1 MDRSLTGVERTFQVD
16 EIIVSKTD
24 TTGRITYAN
33 DVFTA
38 ISGYCAPEVLGQP
51 HSMIRHPDMPR
62 AVFKLLWDRI
72 AEGHEVFAYVINRS
86 KNGDHYWVL
95 AHVTPN
101 TDPDG
106 KIIGYHSCR
115 RAPKRQAVETV
126 SGLYAQ
132 LRQVENQNERKA
144 GLEKSSAMLM
154 EAVRSLGFSSYDRF
168 VLSLG
173 RPGVPA

>member
-1 MDRSLTGVERTFQVD
+1 MDKSLTGIERTFQTD

-24 TTGRITYAN
+24 PTGRIVYAN
-33 DVFTA
+33 DIFVD
-38 ISGYCAPEVLGQP
+38 ISGYAVDEILGQP

-72 AEGHEVFAYVINRS
+72 AEGHEIFAYVVNRS

-101 TDPDG
+101 FDDAG
-106 KIIGYHSCR
+106 KIVGYHSCR
-115 RAPKRQAVETV
+115 RTPKRQAVETV

-144 GLEKSSAMLM
+144 GLEMSSAMLHQ
-154 EAVRSLGFSSYDRF
+154 AVQSLGFSSYDRF

-173 RPGVPA
+173 R

>member
-1 MDRSLTGVERTFQVD
+1 MDRTVTGIERTFQAD

-24 TTGRITYAN
+24 TTGRIIYAN
-33 DVFTA
+33 DIFTG
-38 ISGYCAPEVLGQP
+38 ISGYSVDEVLGQP

-62 AVFKLLWDRI
+62 AVFKLLWERI
-72 AEGHEVFAYVINRS
+72 SQGHEIFAYVINRC

-101 TDPDG
+101 LDGEG

-115 RAPKRQAVETV
+115 RIPKRSAVDTI
-126 SGLYAQ
+126 STLYAR
-132 LRQVENQNERKA
+132 LRQVENEGERKA

-154 EAVRSLGFSSYDRF
+154 DAVRAAGFSSYDRF

-173 RPGVPA
+173 R

>member
-1 MDRSLTGVERTFQVD
+1 MDKPLTGVERTFQTD

-24 TTGRITYAN
+24 PTGRIVYAN
-33 DVFTA
+33 DIFIN
-38 ISGYCAPEVLGQP
+38 ISGYTVNEVLGQP

-72 AEGHEVFAYVINRS
+72 SAGHEIFAYVVNRS

-101 TDPDG
+101 FDETG
-106 KIIGYHSCR
+106 QIVGYHSCR
-115 RAPKRQAVETV
+115 RSPKRQAVETM

-132 LRQVENQNERKA
+132 LRQLESQNERKA
-144 GLEKSSAMLM
+144 GLEKSSAALQQ
-154 EAVRSLGFSSYDRF
+154 AVQSLGFASYDRF

-173 RPGVPA
+173 R

>member
-1 MDRSLTGVERTFQVD
+1 MERSLTGVERTFNID

-33 DVFTA
+33 DVFLD
-38 ISGYCAPEVLGQP
+38 ISGYDIDELLGRP
-51 HSMIRHPDMPR
+51 HSLIRHPDMPR

-72 AEGHEVFAYVINRS
+72 AAGYEVFAYVINRA

-101 TDPDG
+101 TDAEG
-106 KIIGYHSCR
+106 RIIGYHSCR
-115 RAPKRQAVETV
+115 RSPRRHAVEAAA
-126 SGLYAQ
+126 GLYAG
-132 LRQVENQNERKA
+132 LCRVEAEAERKA
-144 GLEKSSAMLM
+144 GLEQSFALLLQT
-154 EAVRSLGFSSYDRF
+154 VQDLGFASYDRF

-173 RPGVPA
+173 R

>member
-1 MDRSLTGVERTFQVD
+1 MDRIVTGTERTFPTD

-24 TTGRITYAN
+24 TTGRIIYAN
-33 DVFTA
+33 DVFID
-38 ISGYCAPEVLGQP
+38 ISGYRPEEVLGQP

-72 AEGHEVFAYVINRS
+72 SQGHEVFAYVVNRS

-95 AHVTPN
+95 AHVTPSV
-101 TDPDG
+101 DAEG

-115 RAPKRQAVETV
+115 RAPKRSAVDTI
-126 SGLYAQ
+126 SALYAR
-132 LRQVENQNERKA
+132 LRQVESTDDRKA
-144 GLEKSSAMLM
+144 GLEKSSAMLL
-154 EAVRSLGFSSYDRF
+154 EAVTALGFSSYDRF

-173 RPGVPA
+173 R

>member
-1 MDRSLTGVERTFQVD
+1 MDRSLTGVERTFQTD

-38 ISGYCAPEVLGQP
+38 ISGYSAEDVLGQP

-72 AEGHEVFAYVINRS
+72 ADGHEVFAYVVNRS

-101 TDPDG
+101 TDANG
-106 KIIGYHSCR
+106 TIIGYHSGR
-115 RAPKRQAVETV
+115 RVPRRSAVETV

-132 LRQVENQNERKA
+132 LRQVETENERKA

-154 EAVRSLGFSSYDRF
+154 EAVKSLGFSSYDRF

-173 RPGVPA
+173 R

>member
-1 MDRSLTGVERTFQVD
+1 MDKSLTGVERTFQTD

-24 TTGRITYAN
+24 TTGRIVYAN
-33 DVFTA
+33 DVFID
-38 ISGYCAPEVLGQP
+38 ISGYTTDEVLGQP

-72 AEGHEVFAYVINRS
+72 AQGHEVFAYVVNRC

-101 TDPDG
+101 FDDAC
-106 KIIGYHSCR
+106 KIVGYHSCR
-115 RAPKRQAVETV
+115 RTPKRQAVETIR
-126 SGLYAQ
+126 GLYAQ

-144 GLEKSSAMLM
+144 GLEKSTAMLN

-173 RPGVPA
+173 R

>member
-1 MDRSLTGVERTFQVD
+1 MDRSLTGVERTFQTD

-33 DVFTA
+33 DIFVG
-38 ISGYCAPEVLGQP
+38 ISGYTIDEVLGQP

-72 AEGHEVFAYVINRS
+72 GQGHEVFAYVVNRC

-101 TDPDG
+101 LDETG
-106 KIIGYHSCR
+106 QTIGYHSCR
-115 RAPKRQAVETV
+115 RVPKRSAVETIT
-126 SGLYAQ
+126 GLYAS
-132 LRQVENQNERKA
+132 LRTVEAENERKA

-154 EAVRSLGFSSYDRF
+154 DAVKSLGFASYDRF

-173 RPGVPA
+173 R

>member
-1 MDRSLTGVERTFQVD
+1 MDRTVTGIERTFQTD

-33 DVFTA
+33 DVFIG
-38 ISGYCAPEVLGQP
+38 ISGYTAAEVLGQP

-62 AVFKLLWDRI
+62 AVFKLLWDRL
-72 AEGHEVFAYVINRS
+72 ALGHEVFAYVVNRS

-101 TDPDG
+101 LDSDG
-106 KIIGYHSCR
+106 KTIGYHSCR
-115 RAPKRQAVETV
+115 RVPKRSAVETM
-126 SGLYAQ
+126 SGLYAS
-132 LRQVENQNERKA
+132 LCQVEAENERKA

-154 EAVRSLGFSSYDRF
+154 DAVASLGFTSYDRF

-173 RPGVPA
+173 R

>member
-1 MDRSLTGVERTFQVD
+1 MDRIVTGTERTFQTD

-33 DVFTA
+33 DVFIG
-38 ISGYCAPEVLGQP
+38 ISGYSVEEVLGQP

-62 AVFKLLWDRI
+62 AVFKLLWERI
-72 AEGHEVFAYVINRS
+72 SQGHEIFAYVINIC

-101 TDPDG
+101 IDAQGNT
-106 KIIGYHSCR
+106 IGYHSCR
-115 RAPKRQAVETV
+115 RVPKRSAIETI
-126 SGLYAQ
+126 SSLYAR
-132 LRQVENQNERKA
+132 LRQVENENERKA
-144 GLEKSSAMLM
+144 GLEKSSAMLL
-154 EAVRSLGFSSYDRF
+154 EAVSSLGFSSYDRF

-173 RPGVPA
+173 R

>member
-1 MDRSLTGVERTFQVD
+1 MDRPLTGVERTFQTD

-33 DVFTA
+33 DIFVG
-38 ISGYCAPEVLGQP
+38 ISGYTIDEVLGQP

-72 AEGHEVFAYVINRS
+72 GQGHEVFAYVVNRC

-101 TDPDG
+101 LDEAGQT
-106 KIIGYHSCR
+106 IGYHSCR
-115 RAPKRQAVETV
+115 RVPKRSAVETIT
-126 SGLYAQ
+126 GLYAS
-132 LRQVENQNERKA
+132 LRTVEAENERKA

-154 EAVRSLGFSSYDRF
+154 DAVKSLGFASYDRF

-173 RPGVPA
+173 R